1 MWVIDYDTHHNHTRG
16 QSHRSLVAAVRL
28 PARTLVRLARPGRL
42 GGADASSRSRML
54 HSATRKQ
61 NMTTSIADRLAF
73 YEATKPRVRSRI
85 VSHIDA
91 LRAAV
96 APTWLNLIF
105 SEDRWPLKGAK

>member
-1 MWVIDYDTHHNHTRG
+1 
-16 QSHRSLVAAVRL
+16 
-28 PARTLVRLARPGRL
+28 
-42 GGADASSRSRML
+42 
-54 HSATRKQ
+54 
-61 NMTTSIADRLAF
+61 MTTSIADRLAF
-73 YEATKPRVRSRI
+73 YEATQPRVRSRI